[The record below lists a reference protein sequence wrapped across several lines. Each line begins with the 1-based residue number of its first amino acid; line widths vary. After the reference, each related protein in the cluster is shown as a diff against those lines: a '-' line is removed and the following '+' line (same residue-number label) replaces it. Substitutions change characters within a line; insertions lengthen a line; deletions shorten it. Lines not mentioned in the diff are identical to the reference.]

1 MICTEVAGM
10 KRILVKIVLPVSLL
24 AVWMIT
30 CYPICRKAEGFDF
43 FLYWVLVGCPY
54 GIRKMCMILIPKNFG
69 IAGSMALMLVGFGL
83 RDSIMGVVAIW
94 RMVTVLAEIIKVIR
108 DYFWTRCPKVHE
120 MTDNKKGVVHRV

>member
-54 GIRKMCMILIPKNFG
+54 GIRKN
-69 IAGSMALMLVGFGL
+69 VY
-83 RDSIMGVVAIW
+83 DSHTKKFRNCRKYRNTGTELYCRWSDW
-94 RMVTVLAEIIKVIR
+94 RCGCNSENGYGA
-108 DYFWTRCPKVHE
+108 DG
-120 MTDNKKGVVHRV
+120 DNKDNQ

>member
-43 FLYWVLVGCPY
+43 FLYCRWSDWRCGCNSENGY
-54 GIRKMCMILIPKNFG
+54 GADG
-69 IAGSMALMLVGFGL
+69 
-83 RDSIMGVVAIW
+83 
-94 RMVTVLAEIIKVIR
+94 
-108 DYFWTRCPKVHE
+108 
-120 MTDNKKGVVHRV
+120 DNKDNQ

>member
-30 CYPICRKAEGFDF
+30 CYPICGQNLEKFKKCARMAGGFDF

-69 IAGSMALMLVGFGL
+69 IAGSIGILALNCIVGGL
-83 RDSIMGVVAIW
+83 IGGVVVIL
-94 RMVTVLAEIIKVIR
+94 RMVMVLMEIIKIISDTSGHDVQ
-108 DYFWTRCPKVHE
+108 RC
-120 MTDNKKGVVHRV
+120 R